1 MSPLCSLPG
10 SNVAHQRA
18 KSPPHPEQDSDL
30 VDPELP
36 SPPASSQPAP
46 KHPYPQNSLSIP
58 LVSLALRPS
67 TLTALLRSGF
77 SSTGDVMSSCWTG
90 VASANEDGNDD
101 GGVGF
106 SHANTTINNDGY
118 EHLAKDLGCSFLQAA
133 DYAHEI
139 DDVLVSVGLPKVS
152 APGKQNGIAGIGSTN
167 EPETDTDDSVTAPNQ
182 SLIAATA
189 ATILTSTSNVHYL
202 PSGNVHNQTSSTRH
216 IVSFSQS
223 IDSLLGGGFA
233 LSELTEIVGLPGVG
247 KTQLAMQLCVDS
259 RLPANYGGVE
269 GCSVVIDAE
278 GSWSGAAGG
287 DRLWS
292 MAMAMVDHVKTSA
305 ERKSRLKKES
315 MHANANEEGVNV
327 QFPSWLTPESVLEG
341 IHIFRV
347 HDETSQTC
355 TLYNLPEF
363 LSGLERKGTPAKI
376 LVIDSMA
383 FHYRV
388 ASLAPSSSTGN
399 GKTKSNALSTTH
411 NLTRMAAFLTEL
423 ASEFDIAVVAMN
435 HLTTRVEK
443 DDTNNQGGL
452 KLVPALGESWAHAVT
467 SRLMIDHHCDFE
479 ATLSVTTAPMS
490 EMRTCTLVKSPH
502 KPTGTALFTITD
514 KGIRGVPSMFFSHK
528 QPSMQN

>member
-1 MSPLCSLPG
+1 MSHIS
-10 SNVAHQRA
+10 S
-18 KSPPHPEQDSDL
+18 KPHPEQDSDL
-30 VDPELP
+30 VDLNPDELP
-36 SPPASSQPAP
+36 SSPVSSQPAP
-46 KHPYPQNSLSIP
+46 KQLYPKNSFSIP

-77 SSTGDVMSSCWTG
+77 SSTGDIMSSCWPEI
-90 VASANEDGNDD
+90 ASANEDGND

-106 SHANTTINNDGY
+106 AHDENDGGGIANTRINNEGY
-118 EHLAKDLGCSFLQAA
+118 ERLAKDLGCSLLQAA
-133 DYAHEI
+133 DYALEI
-139 DDVLVSVGLPKVS
+139 DDVLVSFGLPKVS
-152 APGKQNGIAGIGSTN
+152 APAGQNGIAESGSTD
-167 EPETDTDDSVTAPNQ
+167 EPQTDSDDSVTALNRSIIP
-182 SLIAATA
+182 ATA
-189 ATILTSTSNVHYL
+189 ATILRSTPNVRNL
-202 PSGNVHNQTSSTRH
+202 LSGNIHNQTANTRH

-292 MAMAMVDHVKTSA
+292 MAIAMVDHVKTSA
-305 ERKSRLKKES
+305 ERKIRLKKES
-315 MHANANEEGVNV
+315 MHANINDGGRHV

-355 TLYNLPEF
+355 TIYNLPKF
-363 LSGLERKGTPAKI
+363 LFDLERKGTPAKI

-388 ASLAPSSSTGN
+388 ASSTPSSGTVN
-399 GKTKSNALSTTH
+399 GKIKSNSLSTTH

-423 ASEFDIAVVAMN
+423 ASEFDLAVVAMN
-435 HLTTRVEK
+435 HLTTRIEK
-443 DDTNNQGGL
+443 DDTNNQGRL
-452 KLVPALGESWAHAVT
+452 KLVPALGESWAHSIT
-467 SRLMIDHHCDFE
+467 SRLMIDHHCHFE
-479 ATLSVTTAPMS
+479 ATSSIAPCIG

-514 KGIRGVPSMFFSHK
+514 KGIRGVPSHALQSQAAK
-528 QPSMQN
+528 RPKLS